1 VALPWPWPGP
11 ADADLRLAAEL
22 LLPYA
27 PSRFRYY
34 TAAGLAAM
42 TGVSAGPRQH
52 GQPAWS
58 GLCRPVPSGGAY
70 FPAEAYLGWT
80 GSPRLGPGL
89 YHYDAVHH
97 ALEQVRE
104 GNTFDR
110 PVLLLTCRVW
120 KNAQKY
126 GNFGYRL
133 GCVDVGVLVG
143 QVLGAGRRA
152 SLLLD
157 VAGAD
162 RLLGLD
168 STVESSYAM
177 VVADGPD
184 PLASTAVE
192 AGTLAD
198 RGLDLD
204 RQLVP
209 LVHPD
214 TVALHRAASAAPP
227 VTGTGAPGGAVLA
240 VLPWL
245 SRGGSAADFQPGRL
259 CRDQL
264 VTVLAAAAKPA
275 LTDVTAAPLSLWCV
289 VTAAD
294 GVAPGA
300 YRFDDGR
307 LVPCGVAD
315 AACRLMDVV
324 PNLDPRM
331 LFGGASVFVVG
342 GYDAGVADVG
352 ARWYRVVNML
362 AGMAVQRVYRAA
374 AAEGLGA
381 RACLG
386 YDAPRVDALLGLP
399 SDQTALAQ
407 VLVGTPAPRP
417 GLVDL
422 RLR

>member
-1 VALPWPWPGP
+1 
-11 ADADLRLAAEL
+11 
-22 LLPYA
+22 
-27 PSRFRYY
+27 
-34 TAAGLAAM
+34 
-42 TGVSAGPRQH
+42 
-52 GQPAWS
+52 
-58 GLCRPVPSGGAY
+58 VPSGGAY
-70 FPAEAYLGWT
+70 FPAEAYLGWP

-89 YHYDAVHH
+89 YHYDPVHH

-104 GNTFDR
+104 GNIVDR

-168 STVESSYAM
+168 STVESVYAM

-184 PLASTAVE
+184 PLPSTTDE
-192 AGTLAD
+192 ARTLAD
-198 RGLDLD
+198 RGLDVD

-209 LVHPD
+209 LIHPD
-214 TVALHRAASAAPP
+214 TVALHRAASAAPLA
-227 VTGTGAPGGAVLA
+227 TGAGASDGAVMA

-245 SRGGSAADFQPGRL
+245 SRGGSAADFRSGCLR
-259 CRDQL
+259 RDQL
-264 VTVLAAAAKPA
+264 VAVLAAAAAPA
-275 LTDVTAAPLSLWCV
+275 PTDVTAASLSLCCV

-294 GVAPGA
+294 GVTPGA
-300 YRFDDGR
+300 YRFDGGR
-307 LVPCGVAD
+307 LVPCGAAD
-315 AACRLMDVV
+315 AAIRLMDAVS
-324 PNLDPRM
+324 NLDPRM
-331 LFGGASVFVVG
+331 LLGGASVFVVG

-362 AGMAVQRVYRAA
+362 AGMAAQRVYRAA
-374 AAEGLGA
+374 ATTGLGA

-386 YDAPRVDALLGLP
+386 FDVSRVDALLGLP
-399 SDQTALAQ
+399 PDQTALVQ
-407 VLVGTPAPRP
+407 IMLGTTAPRP

-422 RLR
+422 PLR